1 MCSRGSPI
9 WLGTRREPGR
19 AGAKP
24 GGAGRGGV
32 PFAVGPGGVVDLGDP
47 THRGRKNHMD
57 RSILC
62 RRGLVNLI
70 SQEHSWLL

>member
-32 PFAVGPGGVVDLGDP
+32 PFAVGVGSWRVLYSKP
-47 THRGRKNHMD
+47 TED
-57 RSILC
+57 RSVSPKLFP
-62 RRGLVNLI
+62 RQDKVRDKPTTPKP
-70 SQEHSWLL
+70 S